1 MNKLNIIST
10 LTKALISYK
19 LLLKKCPY
27 LPLRIW
33 VEPTNLCNLKCR
45 MCSQSNLNNSVRGYM
60 EITLFKTIINEIK
73 DFAYDVKL
81 FLGGESLLHPEIITM
96 IDYVKNSGLNCLL
109 NTNASMLNS
118 ELSKSL
124 VNTKIDK
131 ITFSFEWYD
140 KKVYERMRR
149 PAQFEIVLEKI
160 KNFLSIRREL
170 NKVKPKVVIQA
181 ILFDGYS
188 KN

>member
-1 MNKLNIIST
+1 
-10 LTKALISYK
+10 
-19 LLLKKCPY
+19 
-27 LPLRIW
+27 
-33 VEPTNLCNLKCR
+33 
-45 MCSQSNLNNSVRGYM
+45 
-60 EITLFKTIINEIK
+60 
-73 DFAYDVKL
+73 
-81 FLGGESLLHPEIITM
+81 M